1 MPLFNSSSHVYSSDE
16 VEALRRCFSNAAIM
30 LNEKGRDY
38 SDADLAQAII
48 KLFDSGLRD
57 LDQLSELAARLID
70 LDTKNDVT
78 VAETIVA
85 NRKSPP

>member
-1 MPLFNSSSHVYSSDE
+1 MPLFNNSSHIYSPDE

-38 SDADLAQAII
+38 SDAELAEAII

-57 LDQLSELAARLID
+57 LDQLTELAARLID
-70 LDTKNDVT
+70 IDTKNEAT
-78 VAETIVA
+78 IAETIVA
-85 NRKSPP
+85 NRETPP